1 MKIIG
6 ADERLNEPRGVKIA
20 LIGSTGVGKTSQLR
34 TLDPDRV
41 LFVDGEAGDLSVQ
54 DVPVDTIRIDDWATA
69 RNVAVRIGG
78 FNASFAPTSCYSEA
92 HYKAVGARWKT
103 STSTT
108 SSSSTA
114 LPRSAGSHSAGPSSS
129 RRRVRSAR
137 APGICAAPTA
147 CMGARC

>member
-6 ADERLNEPRGVKIA
+6 ADQRLSEPRGVKIL
-20 LIGSTGVGKTSQLR
+20 LIGPTGVGKTSQLH
-34 TLDPDRV
+34 TLDPNRV

-108 SSSSTA
+108 SSSSTPS
-114 LPRSAGSHSAGPSSS
+114 PRSPDCPSAGPSSNP
-129 RRRVRSAR
+129 RR
-137 APGICAAPTA
+137 APSAPARRTCAAPTG
-147 CMGARC
+147 CTGARC